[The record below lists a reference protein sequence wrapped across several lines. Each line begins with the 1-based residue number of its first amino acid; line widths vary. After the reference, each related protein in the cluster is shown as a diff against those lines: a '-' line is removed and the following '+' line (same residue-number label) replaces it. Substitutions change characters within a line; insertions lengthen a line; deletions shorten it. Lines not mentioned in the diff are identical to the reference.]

1 MWQINWD
8 KVADQQFKDMPEDFK
23 QDWAELRSIVY
34 DHE

>member
-8 KVADQQFKDMPEDFK
+8 EIAREQYQHMPEDFRD
-23 QDWAELRSIVY
+23 DWAELRSIVY